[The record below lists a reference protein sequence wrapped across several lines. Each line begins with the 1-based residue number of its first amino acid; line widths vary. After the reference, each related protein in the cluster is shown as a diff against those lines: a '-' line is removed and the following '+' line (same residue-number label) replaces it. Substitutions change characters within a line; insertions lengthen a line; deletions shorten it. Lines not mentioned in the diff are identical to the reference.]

1 MLWSDG
7 RDLIDKT
14 VLQRRDR
21 LEQIITPVS
30 GIRVVR
36 FVQNHGKDLFALA
49 KEKGLEGIIAKRRTS
64 VYRSGKRSSDWLKI
78 KFKGNLLR
86 DREID
91 TTMRVCDVRP
101 ESL

>member
-1 MLWSDG
+1 
-7 RDLIDKT
+7 
-14 VLQRRDR
+14 VFPEAQRREWAATADISSEGLGNNSEASR
-21 LEQIITPVS
+21 A
-30 GIRVVR
+30 G
-36 FVQNHGKDLFALA
+36 FAA
-49 KEKGLEGIIAKRRTS
+49 AIS
-64 VYRSGKRSSDWLKI
+64 VYRPGKRSPDWFKI